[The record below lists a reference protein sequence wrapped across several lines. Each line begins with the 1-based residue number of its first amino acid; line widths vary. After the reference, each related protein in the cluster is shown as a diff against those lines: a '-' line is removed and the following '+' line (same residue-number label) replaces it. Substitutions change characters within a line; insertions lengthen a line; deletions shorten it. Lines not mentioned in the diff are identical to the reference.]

1 MTVFFLQTERTE
13 FVTSLRIFI
22 QMLLYALFSLSNF
35 LTVSA
40 TAFYKCQPVVEFLC
54 EVLRKSQQDL
64 QRGKLLTD
72 AERMKL
78 SREIKGLKVE
88 ITHCGTMKRKYRVIN
103 VTKQPAQSL
112 KFPLKQMDTG
122 QQREITVARYFQE
135 KHSKKLQWVHI
146 IISNIQLSGVR
157 WRKM

>member
-1 MTVFFLQTERTE
+1 MHFYPNV
-13 FVTSLRIFI
+13 VVPSI
-22 QMLLYALFSLSNF
+22 LSNF

-54 EVLRKSQQDL
+54 EVLRKSPQDL
-64 QRGKLLTD
+64 QRGKPLTD

-112 KFPLKQMDTG
+112 KFSLKQMDTG

-135 KHSKKLQWVHI
+135 KHSKKLRWVHMVI
-146 IISNIQLSGVR
+146 LNMSLLGH
-157 WRKM
+157 KMRVFTC